1 MLRIAILSVVALTF
15 TGCSETDSNP
25 DEYLGLCKRFYPAEN
40 IIDEMYATHRGK
52 VEKIEW
58 LSFYWNKKLEGISLV
73 NWGNDEP
80 VVPRLDK
87 LIGYEDNGKELGF
100 SGVHVK
106 GEEITAQTVDKET
119 FMENTLKD
127 RGFTIFTFDKE
138 KKHIKVWDFSP
149 NLREQIGYECVE
161 YPITDEIRT

>member
-1 MLRIAILSVVALTF
+1 MLRIAILSVVALTV

-40 IIDEMYATHRGK
+40 IIGEMYATHRGK

-106 GEEITAQTVDKET
+106 GDEITAQTVDKET

-127 RGFTIFTFDKE
+127 RGVYHFHF
-138 KKHIKVWDFSP
+138 
-149 NLREQIGYECVE
+149 
-161 YPITDEIRT
+161 